1 MKRKIITFLILIS
14 VLFTMSCKKPGS
26 GEYTQDG
33 YYKYNEEKELT
44 IAWLMSGNVVD
55 TMNTPTIQRAK
66 ELTNIKLKNVLSKST
81 TDWRQALNMLIATE
95 NTPDIMHMYE
105 HRMISQYIRQGVL
118 KPLDELIDKH
128 APNIK
133 KYFEKNPDHRK
144 TLEWVDGKIYY
155 IPCIAD
161 GGVSMGWFIRTD
173 WLKNLN
179 LSVPQTVEEYY
190 NVLKAFKTQDPNGNG
205 IADEIPYFN
214 RNAAVN
220 YDTAIT
226 CLFPMWGTSHT
237 MYEKDG
243 RMVYGPYEPE
253 FKEAIKN
260 IAAWY
265 REGLID
271 PEIYTRGSNA
281 REQLFGENIGGSTYD
296 WFGTTAQ
303 FNQTLKNKIGN
314 FSVEAIPPPAGY
326 ITDKRETV
334 KAVGWGI
341 SSNSHNDIE
350 SIRYM
355 DFWFTQEGSLLA
367 NYGIEGETYDMV
379 DGKPVFKKE
388 IINSDVAVVNKL
400 NEYGV
405 QLNMGYKQ
413 DFDYE
418 RQWLS
423 PQAIEGMDMYQNNNY
438 IRSLY
443 SQKII
448 LTDGDKTRVNEIEGT
463 ISDYVKEI
471 QQKWVLGTLDIDASY
486 DEYIATLKN
495 MHVEEM
501 IAIYQ
506 KLLDEAKQ

>member
-1 MKRKIITFLILIS
+1 MKRKIIAFLILIS
-14 VLFTMSCKKPGS
+14 VLFTISCKKAGN
-26 GEYTQDG
+26 GGYTEEG
-33 YYKYNEEKELT
+33 YYKYSEEKELT
-44 IAWLMSGNVVD
+44 IAWLMNSNVID
-55 TMNTPTIQRAK
+55 TENTPTIQQSK

-118 KPLDELIDKH
+118 KPLDELLDKY

-133 KYFEKNPDHRK
+133 KYFEENPYQRK
-144 TLEWVDGKIYY
+144 ALEWVDGKIYY

-161 GGVSMGWFIRTD
+161 GGVSTGWFIRTD
-173 WLKNLN
+173 WLNKLG
-179 LSVPQTVEEYY
+179 LSVPQNVEEYY

-214 RNAAVN
+214 RNAGVN
-220 YDTAIT
+220 YDMAIT
-226 CLFPMWGTSHT
+226 CLYPMWGASHT

-253 FKEAIKN
+253 YKEAVKN

-265 REGLID
+265 KEGLID

-281 REQLFGENIGGSTYD
+281 REQLLGNNTGGSTYD

-303 FNQTLKNKIGN
+303 FNQTQKDKIVG
-314 FSVEAIPPPAGY
+314 FSIETIPPPAGY
-326 ITDKRETV
+326 ITDKRETI
-334 KAVGWGI
+334 KSMGWGI
-341 SSNSHNDIE
+341 SSKSENDVDA
-350 SIRYM
+350 IRYM
-355 DFWFTQEGSLLA
+355 DFWFSKTGSLLA
-367 NYGIEGETYDMV
+367 NYGIEGETYDMI
-379 DGKPVFKKE
+379 DSKPILKEE
-388 IINSDVAVVNKL
+388 IINAETAVVDKL
-400 NEYGV
+400 NEYGA

-413 DFDYE
+413 DFEYE

-423 PQAIEGMDMYQNNNY
+423 PEAIAGMDMYQNNNY
-438 IRSLY
+438 IRNLS
-443 SQKII
+443 SRKII
-448 LTDGDKTRVNEIEGT
+448 LTDGDRMRVNEIEGT
-463 ISDYVKEI
+463 VSDYVKEM
-471 QQKWVLGTLDIDASY
+471 QQKWILGTLDIDSSY
-486 DEYIATLKN
+486 DEYISTLKN

-506 KLLDEAKQ
+506 NLFDKAN